1 MQPSNDQFAGCL
13 LGLALGDALG
23 APLEG
28 GAIERFV
35 WRLIGRTRSGETRWT
50 DDTQMSLDLAESLH
64 AKGVLDL
71 DDLAARF
78 AAGYRWHRGYGPG
91 AARLLKR
98 IARGMDWREAN
109 RSVYPNGSYGNGGA
123 MRAPIVGLFFA
134 SAPDQ
139 LVAAARDSARVTHAH
154 PLGIEGAV
162 LIAASTA
169 RALASSSPRELI
181 EAASDVCMETA
192 FLEKLA
198 LARTWI
204 DSQNLPTPAEVRAQ
218 LGSGITAIDSC
229 VTAVYLAARFL
240 HAPFDELIKFI
251 AACGGDTDT
260 IGAMSGAIW
269 GAANGLD
276 ALPEPSLRTLE
287 GRVRIQSTASELFR
301 STARANSGD

>member
-1 MQPSNDQFAGCL
+1 MQPSIDQFAGCL
-13 LGLALGDALG
+13 LGLASGDALG

-35 WRLIGRTRSGETRWT
+35 WRLIGRTRSREMRWT
-50 DDTQMSLDLAESLH
+50 DDTQMSLDLADSLI
-64 AKGVLDL
+64 ANEVLDL
-71 DDLAARF
+71 DDLATRF
-78 AAGYRWHRGYGPG
+78 AASYRWHRGYGPG

-109 RSVYPNGSYGNGGA
+109 RSVYTNGSYGNGGA

-139 LVAAARDSARVTHAH
+139 LVSAARDSARITHAH

-169 RALASSSPRELI
+169 RALADANARALLDS
-181 EAASDVCMETA
+181 ASAVCAETA
-192 FLEKLA
+192 FLEKLT
-198 LARTWI
+198 LARSWI
-204 DSQNLPTPAEVRAQ
+204 DSERLTTPAEVRAR
-218 LGSGITAIDSC
+218 LGCGMAAIDSC

-240 HAPFDELIKFI
+240 SATFDELIRFV

-269 GAANGLD
+269 GTANGVG

-287 GRVRIQSTASELFR
+287 GRVRIQATADELFR
-301 STARANSGD
+301 SRARANYGD